1 MVSGSKTKV
10 ILTEHTTFSLIPSTT
25 RTLFKKYMAKYI
37 LPWLMRFFYPRAHA
51 IVCVSQGVASDIR
64 EVVGNLSTISVIYN
78 PVTSE
83 KIYQQAKESPGS
95 DEYLFGTH
103 QATILAVGRLVKAKD
118 YHTLL
123 KAFALVLP
131 TVKARLIILGEGP
144 QEHDLKELVLRL
156 NIGQYVNFLGFKSN
170 PYAYMARASVFVLS
184 SVREGFGNV
193 IVEAMACRAPVIATN
208 CKSGPGEIIEDGVNG
223 FLVPVGDEQCLAN
236 VMIKVLQNPL
246 LAKKITDAGYQR
258 AKYFSIEKSAGAYE
272 KIFSR
277 MLAKTK

>member
-1 MVSGSKTKV
+1 
-10 ILTEHTTFSLIPSTT
+10 
-25 RTLFKKYMAKYI
+25 
-37 LPWLMRFFYPRAHA
+37 
-51 IVCVSQGVASDIR
+51 
-64 EVVGNLSTISVIYN
+64 
-78 PVTSE
+78 
-83 KIYQQAKESPGS
+83 
-95 DEYLFGTH
+95 
-103 QATILAVGRLVKAKD
+103 
-118 YHTLL
+118 
-123 KAFALVLP
+123 
-131 TVKARLIILGEGP
+131 
-144 QEHDLKELVLRL
+144 
-156 NIGQYVNFLGFKSN
+156 
-170 PYAYMARASVFVLS
+170 MARASVFVLS